1 MKLTDIHSNLKR
13 DNDKCVVII
22 KYGQF
27 YRVFNQDTYII
38 WYFTKYKI
46 HNNRLGFPKEVLE
59 KIKKNLDSISTDY
72 IIYENDNFKK
82 YSFYNNQYDIVL
94 KLSKNEYKKEEILNK
109 LKRYDCLNDIE
120 RLLKKYE

>member
-13 DNDKCVVII
+13 ENDKCVVII

-27 YRVFNQDTYII
+27 YRVFNHDTYII

-109 LKRYDCLNDIE
+109 LKRYDCLDDIE

>member
-38 WYFTKYKI
+38 WYFT
-46 HNNRLGFPKEVLE
+46 LPSSG
-59 KIKKNLDSISTDY
+59 
-72 IIYENDNFKK
+72 
-82 YSFYNNQYDIVL
+82 YN
-94 KLSKNEYKKEEILNK
+94 KPPAPAGSS
-109 LKRYDCLNDIE
+109 
-120 RLLKKYE
+120 